1 LIADEAKHRFEL
13 RLRGAATFLR
23 LPILA
28 EYLDQLPGDAE
39 LHVCLENV
47 DYIDHACFEL
57 LMNWAD
63 SHVEEGGS
71 LVMDWDRL
79 HGAFLSEAND
89 EANATATRIRA
100 TAPAPAPVL
109 VDESAQVQQSV

>member
-1 LIADEAKHRFEL
+1 MEVELESDEAEHRYEL
-13 RLRGAATFLR
+13 KLRGAATFLR

-39 LHVCLENV
+39 LHVCLEHV

-63 SHVEEGGS
+63 SHVEDGGS

-79 HGAFLSEAND
+79 HGAFMSDANTTS
-89 EANATATRIRA
+89 ATD
-100 TAPAPAPVL
+100 APANLKAISGC
-109 VDESAQVQQSV
+109 DSAAASHAV

>member
-1 LIADEAKHRFEL
+1 M
-13 RLRGAATFLR
+13 
-23 LPILA
+23 PILA

-39 LHVCLENV
+39 LHVCLEHV

-79 HGAFLSEAND
+79 HGAFMSEANSASAD
-89 EANATATRIRA
+89 EDSVASKVNLGCASNAA
-100 TAPAPAPVL
+100 
-109 VDESAQVQQSV
+109 S